1 MSYIDW
7 FEKRYYAYRQYI
19 PARILYHPAYFR
31 VMELLDAGPEAIRAE
46 ADARLRHVLTTAC
59 THVPFYRSTIRL
71 TPAEL
76 ANEAPRELLQ
86 RFPFLTKAEIMSRQ
100 RDFLDERLNPKYLNY
115 VTSGGSSG
123 QGIGMWRNK
132 RLADIEKAFLTHEW
146 GKSGF
151 RFEKSMYLRIGA
163 DARRL
168 AHEEPSRVVG
178 NRLMLSPYHVEPKH
192 RDHILRALNTIKPA
206 YVHAYPSS
214 AAALGDVL
222 QDSDLDFKVKAVFLT
237 SEPVTR
243 QQMAAIDNLFHA
255 PISMSYGQSERTN
268 LAFAGY
274 HAGKYAPYRFE
285 PLYAVTEN
293 RFEGASAEIVGT
305 SLWNDVMPL
314 IRYRTNDFG
323 IVDANGICD
332 TIDGRDQEFLIDRTG
347 NRIPGLSIVIDEVTW
362 DFVRL
367 YQIRQR
373 RPGAIRLAVV
383 GKHGPLSA
391 EQKDFVLGA
400 QLKRWGTFFDIDL
413 EEVADIPL
421 APNGKRKLVETRER
435 TVV

>member
-1 MSYIDW
+1 MSFTD
-7 FEKRYYAYRQYI
+7 FLEKRYYAYRQYI
-19 PARILYHPAYFR
+19 PSRVLYHPAYFT
-31 VMELLDAGPEAIRAE
+31 VMKLLDGSQDAIRSA
-46 ADARLRHVLTTAC
+46 ADMQLRHILTSAC
-59 THVPFYRSTIRL
+59 THVPYYRSTMKL
-71 TPAEL
+71 SASAL
-76 ANEAPRELLQ
+76 ANEPVRELLQ
-86 RFPFLTKAEIMSRQ
+86 QFPYLTKAEIMSRQ
-100 RDFLDERLNPKYLNY
+100 RDFLDERLNPRFLNY

-146 GKSGF
+146 GKTGF
-151 RFEKSMYLRIGA
+151 TFDKSMYLRIGA

-168 AHEEPSRVVG
+168 AHEEPTRVIG

-192 RDHILRALNTIKPA
+192 RDHIVQALNSIRPE

-214 AAALGDVL
+214 ASALAEVIR
-222 QDSDLDFKVKAVFLT
+222 DSDLEFKVKAVFLV

-243 QQMAAIDNLFHA
+243 QQLAAIDGLFHA
-255 PISMSYGQSERTN
+255 PMSMSYGQSERTN

-274 HAGKYAPYRFE
+274 DRGVYRPYRFE

-323 IVDANGICD
+323 KVDANGMCEL
-332 TIDGRDQEFLIDRTG
+332 IDGREQEFLIDRTG

-367 YQIRQR
+367 YQIRQL
-373 RPGAIRLAVV
+373 RPGAIKLAVV
-383 GKHGPLSA
+383 GKHGPLSP
-391 EQKDFVLGA
+391 EQREFVLNA
-400 QLKRWGTFFDIDL
+400 QLKRWGSFFDIDL
-413 EEVADIPL
+413 EEVPDIPL
-421 APNGKRKLVETRER
+421 APNGKRKLVETRDR
-435 TVV
+435 VVA

>member
-1 MSYIDW
+1 MSFTD
-7 FEKRYYAYRQYI
+7 FLEKRYYAYRQYI
-19 PARILYHPAYFR
+19 PARVLYHSAYFK
-31 VMELLDAGPEAIRAE
+31 VMKLLDGTPESIRAA
-46 ADARLRHVLTTAC
+46 ADAQLRHILTSAC
-59 THVPFYRSTIRL
+59 THVPYYRSTMKL
-71 TPAEL
+71 SAAAL
-76 ANEAPRELLQ
+76 ANEPVRELLQ
-86 RFPFLTKAEIMSRQ
+86 QFPYLTKAEIMSRQ
-100 RDFLDERLNPKYLNY
+100 RDFLDERLNPRFLNY

-146 GKSGF
+146 GKTGF
-151 RFEKSMYLRIGA
+151 TFDKSMYLRIGA

-168 AHEEPSRVVG
+168 AHEEPTRVIG

-192 RDHILRALNTIKPA
+192 RDHIIRALNTIRPA

-214 AAALGDVL
+214 ASALAEVIR
-222 QDSDLDFKVKAVFLT
+222 DSDLQFRVKAVFLV

-243 QQMAAIDNLFHA
+243 QQLAAIDGLFHA
-255 PISMSYGQSERTN
+255 PMSMSYGQSERTN

-274 HAGKYAPYRFE
+274 HAGVYRPYRFE

-323 IVDANGICD
+323 KVDANGLCEL
-332 TIDGRDQEFLIDRTG
+332 IDGREQEFLIDRTG
-347 NRIPGLSIVIDEVTW
+347 NRIPGLSVVIDEVTW

-367 YQIRQR
+367 YQIRQQ
-373 RPGAIRLAVV
+373 RPGAIKLAVV
-383 GKHGPLSA
+383 GKHGPLSP
-391 EQKDFVLGA
+391 EQREFVLNA
-400 QLKRWGTFFDIDL
+400 QLKRWGSFFEIDL

-421 APNGKRKLVETRER
+421 APNGKRKLVETRDR
-435 TVV
+435 VAA